1 MNATII
7 ARTPTSFTLQ
17 IEVPYNGSML
27 AFEETLQQR
36 LNEAGV
42 VATAEG
48 LKQFDT
54 DGAPITIG
62 SVKHTTKGPI
72 EKDYQTP
79 YGVATVARHVYQSP
93 QGGMTYCPLDRDARI
108 VVSSTPRFA
117 KILSHKYAE
126 FSSPRA
132 QVDLQENHGRAVSRC
147 LIQDVADAVAA
158 AALAKEEDWSYT
170 LPKFERPPATVAVSL
185 DGTCTLMGEDGWR
198 EAMVGTLAFYDR
210 DGERQHTV
218 YLAATPE
225 YGKARFLGKLEAEIG
240 RAKAKCPEAHYV
252 GIADGAKGNWEFLG
266 RHTDAQ
272 VTDFWHAA
280 EYLGKAAVVLYRG
293 QPRTKEA
300 WLEEACHRLKH
311 EPGGAEWVLKRL
323 RALARERP
331 WAKGDE
337 AVERAIT
344 YFANQSG
351 AGRMDYPSRVA
362 AHEPIGSGVTEA
374 ACKVIVKQR
383 LCGSGMKWTEG
394 GAAVVLSLRA
404 LSYTPGRWDQF
415 WSKVDRWGFPVAA
428 GV

>member
-1 MNATII
+1 MNATIV

-17 IEVPYNGSML
+17 VEVPYSDSML
-27 AFEETLQQR
+27 DFEEALQHR

-42 VATAEG
+42 LGTAEG

-54 DGAPITIG
+54 DGSPITAG
-62 SVKHTTKGPI
+62 SVKLTTKGPI

-93 QGGMTYCPLDRDARI
+93 QGGPTYCPLDRDARI
-108 VVSSTPRFA
+108 VVTSTPRFA
-117 KILSHKYAE
+117 KVLSHKYAE

-132 QVDLQENHGRAVSRC
+132 QVDLQENHGRSVSRC

-158 AALAKEEDWSYT
+158 AVLVKEEDWSYT
-170 LPKFERPPATVAVSL
+170 LPKFEEPPSTVAISL

-198 EAMVGTLAFYDR
+198 EAMVGTLAFYDAE
-210 DGERQHTV
+210 GERQHTI

-225 YGKARFLGKLEAEIG
+225 YGKAKFLGHLESEIG
-240 RAKAKCPEAHYV
+240 RAKAKCPDAHYV

-266 RHTDAQ
+266 RHTDVQ

-293 QPRTKEA
+293 QPQTRKA
-300 WLEEACHRLKH
+300 WLDDACHRLKH
-311 EPGGAEWVLKRL
+311 EAGGAVWVLKRL
-323 RALARERP
+323 RSLARERP
-331 WAKGDE
+331 WAKDDE
-337 AVERAIT
+337 DVQKAIT

-351 AGRMDYPSRVA
+351 AGRMDYAARVA
-362 AHEPIGSGVTEA
+362 ANEPIGSGVTEA

-383 LCGSGMKWTEG
+383 LCGSGMKWTED

-404 LSYTPGRWDQF
+404 LSYTPERWGQF

-428 GV
+428 

>member
-17 IEVPYNGSML
+17 LEVPYSDSML
-27 AFEETLQQR
+27 DFEETLQER
-36 LNEAGV
+36 LNDAGV

-54 DGAPITIG
+54 DGSPITVG
-62 SVKHTTKGPI
+62 PVKFTSKGPI

-93 QGGMTYCPLDRDARI
+93 EGGPTYCPLDRDARI
-108 VVSSTPRFA
+108 VVTTTPRLA
-117 KILSHKYAE
+117 KIISHKYAE

-132 QVDLQENHGRAVSRC
+132 QIDLKENHGRAVSRC

-158 AALAKEEDWSYT
+158 AALAKQEDWSYT
-170 LPKFERPPATVAVSL
+170 LPKFEVPPTTVAISL
-185 DGTCTLMGEDGWR
+185 DGTCLLMGEEGWR
-198 EAMVGTLAFYDR
+198 ESMVGTLSFYDKA
-210 DGERQHTV
+210 GERQHTV

-225 YGKARFLGKLEAEIG
+225 YGKARFLGRLEAEIG
-240 RAKAKCPEAHYV
+240 RAKAKCPGARYV

-266 RHTDAQ
+266 RHTDVQ

-293 QPRTKEA
+293 HPRTREE
-300 WLEEACHRLKH
+300 WLDDACHRLKH
-311 EPGGAEWVLKRL
+311 ESGGAEWVLKQL
-323 RALARERP
+323 RRLARERP

-337 AVERAIT
+337 DVNRAIT

-351 AGRMDYPSRVA
+351 AGRMDYSGRVA
-362 AHEPIGSGVTEA
+362 ANEPIGSGVTEA

-383 LCGSGMKWTEG
+383 LCGSGMKWSED
-394 GAAVVLSLRA
+394 GAAVVLSLRS
-404 LSYTPGRWDQF
+404 LSYTTERWDQF

-428 GV
+428 